1 MTQTRDLGQK
11 ARMQGPPRRPSGGSR
26 AGSPA
31 GSRASVRLTGRG
43 GVVALFTVCFLSLLL
58 AAWTGWAVFAAVV
71 FVVTCGLVACYTRPA
86 GLRSVVVCPP
96 LAFCTGSVLAQLI
109 SAPDTFSALAGV
121 LVTLGTSTLWLF
133 TGTALTMA
141 IALGRGWRPVLAAT
155 VLGNLRV
162 ALRERRPRGDQWVD
176 RRLARFSPS
185 HNVKSAEPPRP
196 LPPRKQTA
204 VPPGDR
210 RLAAQCRDDRRGRTV
225 GKTPYGGRSLKDL
238 QQRRCGLDPGHDIRV
253 TRARRPGVTAGRPGL
268 R

>member
-1 MTQTRDLGQK
+1 
-11 ARMQGPPRRPSGGSR
+11 MQGPPRRPSGGSR
-26 AGSPA
+26 A

-43 GVVALFTVCFLSLLL
+43 GVVALFAACFLSLLL
-58 AAWTGWAVFAAVV
+58 AAWTGWAVLAAVV
-71 FVVTCGLVACYTRPA
+71 FVMTCGLVACYTRPA

-109 SAPDTFSALAGV
+109 TAPDTFSALAGV

-141 IALGRGWRPVLAAT
+141 IALGRGWRPELAAT

-162 ALRERRPRGDQWVD
+162 ALRELRPRGDRWVE
-176 RRLARFSPS
+176 RRLASFSPS

-204 VPPGDR
+204 APPGDR
-210 RLAAQCRDDRRGRTV
+210 RLAVQRRPDRRGRAV
-225 GKTPYGGRSLKDL
+225 GKIPYGGRRGRSPAWVDEPVLEREQGGAGPGGQARL
-238 QQRRCGLDPGHDIRV
+238 AVQPLDVVI
-253 TRARRPGVTAGRPGL
+253 AGL